1 MKRDASKFY
10 LLNEKQQMRILE
22 PPYQEGNNH
31 NLYCQMKI
39 KFCVK
44 FKSIRKLYKIYKGQC
59 LTVLIFTT

>member
-1 MKRDASKFY
+1 MKRDASKYYFM
-10 LLNEKQQMRILE
+10 NEKQEMRILE
-22 PPYQEGNNH
+22 PPYQAGNH